1 MCRNIIQLRRPEG
14 PPTDAQLRDA
24 ARQYV
29 RKITGYREPSRQNQ
43 VAFEAAIDEIAR
55 SGRVLFE
62 HLVVGPSRGAPVRH
76 THGGVEHVHE
86 A

>member
-1 MCRNIIQLRRPEG
+1 
-14 PPTDAQLRDA
+14 
-24 ARQYV
+24 
-29 RKITGYREPSRQNQ
+29 
-43 VAFEAAIDEIAR
+43 
-55 SGRVLFE
+55 VLFD